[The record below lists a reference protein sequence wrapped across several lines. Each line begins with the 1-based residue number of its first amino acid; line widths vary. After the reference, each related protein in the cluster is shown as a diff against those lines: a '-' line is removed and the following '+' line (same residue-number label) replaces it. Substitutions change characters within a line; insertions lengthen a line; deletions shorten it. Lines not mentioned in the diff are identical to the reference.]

1 MKYFRYFATK
11 TLTKIVDRKTYAYL
25 NSKVSNIE
33 KHFSSIKGL
42 FVYIICTR
50 VMSEMYANKWD
61 ISSEGK
67 TPQMLKW
74 YLVTYELNV
83 YVILVLCKVFQKTFS
98 RWQIVI
104 FLNASTTF
112 AYSKSFCN
120 AIYFQVSFFCSK
132 QHSWLLLFHPFL
144 CVHLP
149 HTTFVK

>member
-1 MKYFRYFATK
+1 
-11 TLTKIVDRKTYAYL
+11 
-25 NSKVSNIE
+25 
-33 KHFSSIKGL
+33 
-42 FVYIICTR
+42 
-50 VMSEMYANKWD
+50 MSEMYANKWD
-61 ISSEGK
+61 ISSEG
-67 TPQMLKW
+67 TPQMPKW

-83 YVILVLCKVFQKTFS
+83 YVIVVLCKVFLKTFS

-144 CVHLP
+144 CAPATHDFSKIVICKMIVRFELLRNFKC
-149 HTTFVK
+149 TFCTKRLHPTYHYFSSMQ